1 VTAES
6 RTYPRDETG
15 AEILQGDL
23 VFYDGAVWK
32 VHEIGQILGG
42 YNLTLFNQ
50 NNGYK
55 EGVIPQATTALGA
68 DTVSGA
74 CPKCGGHPE
83 PKKVEDDDDDEED
96 DEDDRPPQSIILA
109 PTAEPLF
116 PQYVFK
122 PGDKVFRFMKGHRG
136 YYWREG
142 VVISLEPNRD
152 HKLDFYHAK
161 LVVKYTNGNGSEKVG
176 YWPVKEVRRERPPE
190 ITQSHTD
197 IVYGTDRWQDDY
209 FGPYRGRGEFSGG
222 GGGGGGGKTD
232 SISRADL
239 ISQEARR
246 LANEDRRAK
255 VLNPKNGDKRESQEA
270 SQAGPKLKTRKG
282 KW

>member
-1 VTAES
+1 MTAES

-96 DEDDRPPQSIILA
+96 DEDDRPPQSIIVA

-116 PQYVFK
+116 PQFVFK
-122 PGDKVFRFMKGHRG
+122 PGDKVFREMKSHRG

-142 VVISLEPNRD
+142 TVISLEPHRD
-152 HKLDFYHAK
+152 IKLDPYYAK

-176 YWPVKEVRRERPPE
+176 YWPVKEVRREAPPIMRVE
-190 ITQSHTD
+190 PHRTD
-197 IVYGTDRWQDDY
+197 ITYASDRWQDDY
-209 FGPYRGRGEFSGG
+209 FGPYRGRGEFS
-222 GGGGGGGKTD
+222 GGGGGKTD

-246 LANEDRRAK
+246 LANEDRRSGIMRPEKQSKEA
-255 VLNPKNGDKRESQEA
+255 PKIGT
-270 SQAGPKLKTRKG
+270 KLKTRKG
-282 KW
+282 EW

>member
-1 VTAES
+1 MG
-6 RTYPRDETG
+6 RTFPRDETG

-32 VHEIGQILGG
+32 VHEIKQILGG
-42 YNLTLFNQ
+42 YHLTLFNQ

-55 EGVIPQATTALGA
+55 EGVISQATTALGA

-74 CPKCGGHPE
+74 CPECGGHPE

-96 DEDDRPPQSIILA
+96 DEEDDRPPQSTIVA

-116 PQYVFK
+116 PQFVFK
-122 PGDKVFRFMKGHRG
+122 PGDKVWREMKTHRG
-136 YYWREG
+136 YYWRKG
-142 VVISLEPNRD
+142 TVISLEVAKGVGKDGHSRLVDP
-152 HKLDFYHAK
+152 HYAK

-176 YWPVKEVRRERPPE
+176 YWPVKKVRRERPQE
-190 ITQSHTD
+190 ITNGCTD
-197 IVYGTDRWQDDY
+197 ITYASDRWRDDPY
-209 FGPYRGRGEFSGG
+209 APYRDGVGSS
-222 GGGGGGGKTD
+222 GGGKTD

-246 LANEDRRAK
+246 LANEDRRSGIMRPEKQGKEA
-255 VLNPKNGDKRESQEA
+255 PKI
-270 SQAGPKLKTRKG
+270 GPKLKTRKG
-282 KW
+282 EW